1 MKVLKDVFRVAF
13 SNIVG
18 FGTSFL
24 INFMLPA
31 ILTVADYGHY
41 QQYILYISFT
51 YLFNLGFND
60 GIYIKYGGKD
70 EEDLDS
76 EEVQQEHNFL
86 LAFQLLMFAGM
97 MGVAIW
103 QQNMIFALF
112 SVATLF
118 DTINTYHANFLQAT
132 GRFKVFSSGNI
143 LKSIFNIFI
152 LLAAIFIFQ
161 TSNYYVYIIINILA
175 YFFLTIY
182 FEWHYIQQHGWSKT
196 FDPKGKL
203 KIFQV
208 GFLILASNMS
218 LTFVGNIGRWVA
230 NTRYAIEE
238 YAQYAFQNSLLN
250 VILLIVNAVG
260 MVFYNVISRRSDQ
273 DLLNTIKKACVFSG
287 IASGLAFF
295 IFKQIILI
303 FFEAYIPSI
312 NLLSITFIAIPYI
325 MLSKILIGN
334 LYKTQTSENIYFRDS
349 ILYLA
354 FSVVLVVG
362 TDAVF
367 NNLQMVAIATTLCY
381 ILWFIYATTFKF
393 DYLRNSFKEILLLV
407 THTIIF
413 YLTANVMGTWTGFS
427 VYLIY
432 LIIVLLFSRQDIK
445 DMIQMLK

>member
-41 QQYILYISFT
+41 QQYILFISFT
-51 YLFNLGFND
+51 YLFNMGFND

-70 EEDLDS
+70 QEDLDG

-86 LAFQLLMFAGM
+86 LVFQLLMFVAM
-97 MGVAIW
+97 MAVAIW
-103 QQNMIFALF
+103 QRNMIFALF
-112 SVATLF
+112 SVATLL
-118 DTINTYHANFLQAT
+118 DTINNYHANFLQAT
-132 GRFKVFSSGNI
+132 GRFKVFSNGNV
-143 LKSIFNIFI
+143 LKSIFNIII
-152 LLAAIFIFQ
+152 LLIAIFIFQ
-161 TSNYYVYIIINILA
+161 TDNYYIYILINISA
-175 YFFLTIY
+175 YLFLTLF
-182 FEWHYIQQHGWSKT
+182 FERHYIQQHGWSKT
-196 FDPKGKL
+196 FDPRGKL

-208 GFLILASNMS
+208 GFLILVSNMS

-230 NTRYAIEE
+230 NTRYAIED

-273 DLLNTIKKACVFSG
+273 DLLNTIKQACVFLG

-295 IFKQIILI
+295 IFKQIILV

-334 LYKTQTSENIYFRDS
+334 LYKTQVPEQIYFRDS
-349 ILYLA
+349 IIYLVL
-354 FSVVLVVG
+354 SVILVVG
-362 TDAVF
+362 TDTIF

-381 ILWFIYATTFKF
+381 ILWFAYTTTIKF
-393 DYLRNSFKEILLLV
+393 DYLRNSFKEILILV
-407 THTIIF
+407 SHWLVF
-413 YLTANVMGTWTGFS
+413 YLTANVMGTWTGFGAYAL
-427 VYLIY
+427 YLGVV
-432 LIIVLLFSRQDIK
+432 LIFSRKDIV
-445 DMIQMLK
+445 DMMKMLK

>member
-41 QQYILYISFT
+41 QQYILFISFT
-51 YLFNLGFND
+51 YLFNMGFND

-70 EEDLDS
+70 QEDLDG

-86 LAFQLLMFAGM
+86 LVFQLLMFVAM
-97 MGVAIW
+97 MAVAIW
-103 QQNMIFALF
+103 QRNMIFALF
-112 SVATLF
+112 SVATLL
-118 DTINTYHANFLQAT
+118 DTINNYHANFLQAT
-132 GRFKVFSSGNI
+132 GRFKVFSNGNV
-143 LKSIFNIFI
+143 LKSIFNIII
-152 LLAAIFIFQ
+152 LLIAIFIFQ
-161 TSNYYVYIIINILA
+161 TDNYYIYILINISA
-175 YFFLTIY
+175 YLFLTLF
-182 FEWHYIQQHGWSKT
+182 FERHYIQQHGWSKT
-196 FDPKGKL
+196 FDPRGKL

-208 GFLILASNMS
+208 GFLILVSNMS

-230 NTRYAIEE
+230 NTRYAIED

-273 DLLNTIKKACVFSG
+273 DLLNTIKQACVFLG

-295 IFKQIILI
+295 IFKQIILV

-312 NLLSITFIAIPYI
+312 NLLSITFIAIPYL

-334 LYKTQTSENIYFRDS
+334 LYKTQVPEQIYFRDS
-349 ILYLA
+349 IIYLVL
-354 FSVVLVVG
+354 SVILVVG
-362 TDAVF
+362 TDTIF

-381 ILWFIYATTFKF
+381 ILWFAYTTTIKF
-393 DYLRNSFKEILLLV
+393 DYLRNSFKEILILV
-407 THTIIF
+407 SHWLVF
-413 YLTANVMGTWTGFS
+413 YLTANVMGTWTGFGAYAL
-427 VYLIY
+427 YLGVV
-432 LIIVLLFSRQDIK
+432 LIFSRKDIV
-445 DMIQMLK
+445 DMMKMLK

>member
-41 QQYILYISFT
+41 QQYILFISFT
-51 YLFNLGFND
+51 YLFNMGFND

-70 EEDLDS
+70 QEDLDG

-86 LAFQLLMFAGM
+86 LVFQLLMFVAM
-97 MGVAIW
+97 MAVAIW
-103 QQNMIFALF
+103 QRNMIFALF
-112 SVATLF
+112 SVATLL
-118 DTINTYHANFLQAT
+118 DTINNYHANFLQAT
-132 GRFKVFSSGNI
+132 GRFKVFSNGNV
-143 LKSIFNIFI
+143 LKSIFNIII
-152 LLAAIFIFQ
+152 LLIAIFIFQ
-161 TSNYYVYIIINILA
+161 TDNYYIYILINISA
-175 YFFLTIY
+175 YLFLTLF
-182 FEWHYIQQHGWSKT
+182 FERHYIQQHGWSKT
-196 FDPKGKL
+196 FDPRGKL

-208 GFLILASNMS
+208 GFLILVSNMS

-230 NTRYAIEE
+230 NTRYAIED

-273 DLLNTIKKACVFSG
+273 DLLNTIKQACVFLG

-334 LYKTQTSENIYFRDS
+334 LYKTQVPEKIYFRDS
-349 ILYLA
+349 IIYLVL
-354 FSVVLVVG
+354 SVILVVG
-362 TDAVF
+362 TDTIF

-381 ILWFIYATTFKF
+381 ILWFVYTTTIKF
-393 DYLRNSFKEILLLV
+393 DYLRNSFKEILILV
-407 THTIIF
+407 SHWLVF
-413 YLTANVMGTWTGFS
+413 YLTANVMGTWTGFGAYAL
-427 VYLIY
+427 YLGVV
-432 LIIVLLFSRQDIK
+432 LIFSRKDIV
-445 DMIQMLK
+445 DMMKMLK

>member
-41 QQYILYISFT
+41 QQYIFFISFT
-51 YLFNLGFND
+51 YLFNMGFND

-70 EEDLDS
+70 QEDLDG

-86 LAFQLLMFAGM
+86 LVFQLLMFVAM
-97 MGVAIW
+97 MAVAIW
-103 QQNMIFALF
+103 QRNMIFALF
-112 SVATLF
+112 SVATLL
-118 DTINTYHANFLQAT
+118 DTINNYHANFLQAT
-132 GRFKVFSSGNI
+132 GRFKVFSNGNV
-143 LKSIFNIFI
+143 LKSIFNIII
-152 LLAAIFIFQ
+152 LLIAIFIFQ
-161 TSNYYVYIIINILA
+161 TDNYYIYILINISA
-175 YFFLTIY
+175 YLFLTLF
-182 FEWHYIQQHGWSKT
+182 FERHYIQQHGWSKT
-196 FDPKGKL
+196 FDPRGKL

-208 GFLILASNMS
+208 GFLILVSNMS

-230 NTRYAIEE
+230 NTRYAIED

-273 DLLNTIKKACVFSG
+273 DLLNTIKQACVFLG

-295 IFKQIILI
+295 IFKQIILV

-334 LYKTQTSENIYFRDS
+334 LYKTQVPEQIYFRDS
-349 ILYLA
+349 IIYLIL
-354 FSVVLVVG
+354 SVILVVG
-362 TDAVF
+362 TDTIF

-381 ILWFIYATTFKF
+381 ILWFAYTTTIKF
-393 DYLRNSFKEILLLV
+393 DYLRNSFKEILILV
-407 THTIIF
+407 SHWLVF
-413 YLTANVMGTWTGFS
+413 YLTANVMGTWTGFGAYAL
-427 VYLIY
+427 YLGVV
-432 LIIVLLFSRQDIK
+432 LIFSRKDIV
-445 DMIQMLK
+445 DMMKMLK

>member
-41 QQYILYISFT
+41 QQYIFFISFT
-51 YLFNLGFND
+51 YLFNMGFND

-70 EEDLDS
+70 QEDLDG

-86 LAFQLLMFAGM
+86 LVFQLLMFVAM
-97 MGVAIW
+97 MAVAIW
-103 QQNMIFALF
+103 QRNMIFALF
-112 SVATLF
+112 SVATLL
-118 DTINTYHANFLQAT
+118 DTINNYHANFLQAT
-132 GRFKVFSSGNI
+132 GRFKVFSNGNV
-143 LKSIFNIFI
+143 LKSIFNIII
-152 LLAAIFIFQ
+152 LLIAIFIFQ
-161 TSNYYVYIIINILA
+161 TDNYYIYILINISA
-175 YFFLTIY
+175 YLFLTLF
-182 FEWHYIQQHGWSKT
+182 FERHYIQQHGWSKT
-196 FDPKGKL
+196 FDPRGKL

-208 GFLILASNMS
+208 GFLILVSNMS

-230 NTRYAIEE
+230 NTRYAIED

-273 DLLNTIKKACVFSG
+273 DLLNTIKQACVFLG

-295 IFKQIILI
+295 IFKQIILV

-312 NLLSITFIAIPYI
+312 NLLSITFIAIPYL

-334 LYKTQTSENIYFRDS
+334 LYKTQVPEQIYFRDS
-349 ILYLA
+349 IIYLVL
-354 FSVVLVVG
+354 SVILVVG
-362 TDAVF
+362 TDTIF

-381 ILWFIYATTFKF
+381 ILWFAYTTTIKF
-393 DYLRNSFKEILLLV
+393 DYLRNSFKEILILV
-407 THTIIF
+407 SHWLVF
-413 YLTANVMGTWTGFS
+413 YLTANVMGTWTGFGAYAL
-427 VYLIY
+427 YLGVV
-432 LIIVLLFSRQDIK
+432 LIFSRKDIV
-445 DMIQMLK
+445 DMMKMLK